1 MPKQKGI
8 FLISSSNGSATQ
20 TPSFRV
26 RLASNRATIALVRSH
41 RGKLAQYILNNPQ
54 SAERADLMRQLAA
67 YGYGHREM
75 LEIISK

>member
-1 MPKQKGI
+1 MAKQKGI

-20 TPSFRV
+20 QASFRV

-41 RGKLAQYILNNPQ
+41 RGKLGQYIANNPA
-54 SAERADLMRQLAA
+54 SLERRSLQAQLLEAGF
-67 YGYGHREM
+67 GYQEL

>member
-8 FLISSSNGSATQ
+8 FLISYSNGSATQ

-54 SAERADLMRQLAA
+54 SSERKDLQAQLSEAGF
-67 YGYGHREM
+67 GYKEL